1 MCVMAFNEVAV
12 MSLPL
17 EKMQSAEVRERK
29 WSALSKR
36 DLNGDQADGR
46 GRSRT
51 LNVKGIQ
58 LDDLS
63 EIQVLGEGSF
73 GRVTLVQDVN
83 GARTQV
89 VCGR

>member
-1 MCVMAFNEVAV
+1 M
-12 MSLPL
+12 
-17 EKMQSAEVRERK
+17 
-29 WSALSKR
+29 R

-83 GARTQV
+83 RSEDQSSMGVEENVKAQT
-89 VCGR
+89 GRFETKSKCNERKKY

>member
-1 MCVMAFNEVAV
+1 MIVAGQFYEVQSSKMCVMAFNEVAV

-51 LNVKGIQ
+51 LNARGIQ

-63 EIQVLGEGSF
+63 EIQVLGEG
-73 GRVTLVQDVN
+73 VLAV
-83 GARTQV
+83 
-89 VCGR
+89 